1 MQLRQAFQYLCHYG
15 ANMPQSTTAVLLFKI
30 LLRIMEL
37 SDNPLSLKQG
47 ALNVVNQIVSI
58 SWFDW
63 RDIKVLFIE
72 RRRRK
77 KKSQLIT
84 FNRKK

>member
-1 MQLRQAFQYLCHYG
+1 
-15 ANMPQSTTAVLLFKI
+15 MPQSTTAVLLFKI

-47 ALNVVNQIVSI
+47 ALSVVNQIVST

-72 RRRRK
+72 RRSKK

>member
-1 MQLRQAFQYLCHYG
+1 
-15 ANMPQSTTAVLLFKI
+15 MPQSTTAVLLFKI

-47 ALNVVNQIVSI
+47 ALSVVNQIVST

-72 RRRRK
+72 RRSRK
-77 KKSQLIT
+77 KKSQLIIS
-84 FNRKK
+84 NRKK

>member
-1 MQLRQAFQYLCHYG
+1 
-15 ANMPQSTTAVLLFKI
+15 MPQSTTAVLLFKI

-47 ALNVVNQIVSI
+47 ALSVVNQIVST

-72 RRRRK
+72 RRSKK
-77 KKSQLIT
+77 KKSQLIIS
-84 FNRKK
+84 NRKK